1 MKKVLVVIMALAIMV
16 MCSVSVLA
24 APTNFISSPSENG
37 APTIVE
43 SSNEDEDCTAI
54 IVITPYSQR
63 KNLSSNSKSKMEK
76 AYKNVTET
84 PDVSKLNEDLEK
96 AAKDQG
102 INGEDLAVSDLFD
115 IDYKDCIEH
124 DDHGKFTIKLSAET
138 LKNFVGFMRYDGEKW
153 ILIKDATVSNGN
165 YLTFTSEDLGTF
177 AVVVKK
183 DKTSPATGDS
193 IAVEMVVMLASLC
206 AVAFVARKVNA
217 VKAG

>member
-1 MKKVLVVIMALAIMV
+1 MKKVLALVMALAIMV

-76 AYKNVTET
+76 AYKNITET
-84 PDVSKLNEDLEK
+84 PDVAKLNEDLGK
-96 AAKDQG
+96 IAKDNG
-102 INGEDLAVSDLFD
+102 IEGENLAVSDLFNV
-115 IDYKDCIEH
+115 DYTNCINHEE
-124 DDHGKFTIKLSAET
+124 HGKFTIKLSSET
-138 LKNFVGFMRYDGEKW
+138 LKNYVGFMRFDGEKW
-153 ILIKDATVSNGN
+153 ILVKDATISDGN
-165 YLTFTSEDLGTF
+165 YLTFTADELGTF
-177 AVVVKK
+177 AVVVNK

-193 IAVEMVVMLASLC
+193 IYVEMVVMLVSLC
-206 AVAFVARKVNA
+206 AVAFIARKFSA

>member
-24 APTNFISSPSENG
+24 APTNFISSPSENS
-37 APTIVE
+37 APTIVD
-43 SSNEDEDCTAI
+43 STNEDEDCTAF
-54 IVITPYSQR
+54 VVTTPYSQR
-63 KNLSSNSKSKMEK
+63 QNLSSNSKSKIEK

-84 PDVSKLNEDLEK
+84 PDISKLNEDLEK

-115 IDYKDCIEH
+115 IDYKDCVEH

-153 ILIKDATVSNGN
+153 ILIKDATVKDGK
-165 YLTFTSEDLGTF
+165 YLTFTSQELGTF
-177 AVVVKK
+177 AIVVNK
-183 DKTSPATGDS
+183 DKTSPATGDNIS
-193 IAVEMVVMLASLC
+193 AEMLVMLVSLC
-206 AVAFVARKVNA
+206 AVAFVARKVYA